1 MTRTITTLTAIGG
14 VALATAGPAGGE
26 PMPPIEHDTRCSIE
40 TPKVY
45 RLGQVLRRGFPVEIT
60 CNGPASVTADLD
72 ITEHSRKVSDYIA
85 NAYSGGYPGIPAR
98 TPYRELAHRLD
109 QAGTITARMRLSRY
123 ARPIL
128 RRFAPFPVEVTLSIE
143 TAEGSW
149 WTLQNVKRPLIRR

>member
-1 MTRTITTLTAIGG
+1 MTCALTTLTAICAI
-14 VALATAGPAGGE
+14 ALGTAGPASAE
-26 PMPPIEHDTRCSIE
+26 RMPPVEHDTRCTIQ

-45 RLGQVLRRGFPVEIT
+45 RLGPVLRRGFPVEIT

-98 TPYRELAHRLD
+98 SPYRELAHRLD
-109 QAGTITARMRLSRY
+109 QAGSIKARMKLAKY

-128 RRFAPFPVEVTLSIE
+128 KRFAPFPVQVTLSIE
-143 TAEGSW
+143 TADGSW
-149 WTLQNVKRPLIRR
+149 WTLQNVKRPLLRR